1 MDRISFAEQMWEEL
15 LSMLYEGK
23 VVSTFKGKATFTVV
37 SFSDN
42 GIEVRIAS
50 KTNEK
55 KSLSRKVMMNAIYK
69 LIDHI
74 DGVRQKMV
82 DPESRL
88 KLGLLSLLP
97 STEKVR
103 KVEAKRSVLY
113 LILTSETRKKLTE

>member
-1 MDRISFAEQMWEEL
+1 MDRILLAEQMWKEL

-23 VVSTFKGKATFTVV
+23 VVSTFKGKATFTTM
-37 SFSDN
+37 SFSGN
-42 GIEVRIAS
+42 GIEVQIVS

-55 KSLSRKVMMNAIYK
+55 KSLGRKVMMNVIYE

-74 DGVRQKMV
+74 DGVCQKMV

-97 STEKVR
+97 STEKE
-103 KVEAKRSVLY
+103 K
-113 LILTSETRKKLTE
+113 